1 MLYVSTWARREPTVR
16 PDDLVGTVVPSA
28 DEPESLIKS
37 ISTSKNAKSIHRVT
51 SPRPRPAFS
60 LIELVIVILILAVLV
75 AVAAPRFYSV
85 ADEAKM
91 NSVVSEAKKLN
102 QLAVV
107 TQQLTGEWPATQP
120 PGVVPPELI
129 AFFPSAKFPS
139 PPVAGNWQWVG
150 PVSGKSEFGMAISV
164 HPKREETALFE
175 LAEKTFDNGALDSGW
190 IIQDQ
195 SGSNNIWLFSIK

>member
-1 MLYVSTWARREPTVR
+1 MSYVSPWARREPTVR
-16 PDDLVGTVVPSA
+16 RDDLVRPDVPRVE
-28 DEPESLIKS
+28 EPEFLKKS
-37 ISTSKNAKSIHRVT
+37 IATPNKAKSIRRVT
-51 SPRPRPAFS
+51 SQRPRPAFS

-107 TQQLTGEWPATQP
+107 TQQLSGEWPATQP
-120 PGVVPPELI
+120 PGVVPPEWI
-129 AFFPSAKFPS
+129 SFFPSGKFPS
-139 PPVAGNWQWVG
+139 APVVGSWQWVG
-150 PVSGKSEFGMAISV
+150 PISSKSDFGIAISV
-164 HPKREETALFE
+164 HPKLEETALLE
-175 LAEKTFDNGALDSGW
+175 LAEKTFDDGALDSGW
-190 IIQDQ
+190 IVQDK